1 MARTTFTPPRV
12 PFTRLP
18 QADQV
23 SSDIYDKTASIA
35 ANTDA
40 NKKSIEQNKAAT
52 EAAIADAN
60 KQLTGVQANPALN
73 KQSVLAVRRVTQ
85 SAYMLATDYTI
96 IFLITAAANCTLPNC
111 RASQGQTY
119 TVKCDAASTNSV
131 TLNSQGN
138 ETVDG
143 AAATTITLAAGKAI
157 TIQSDGQNWIILSRI
172 P

>member
-1 MARTTFTPPRV
+1 MARTPFVPPRV

-40 NKKSIEQNKAAT
+40 NKTAIEQNKAA
-52 EAAIADAN
+52 ADAALADQT
-60 KQLTGVQANPALN
+60 KQVTSIQSAPALN
-73 KQSVLAVRRVTQ
+73 GRSVLGQRTVTQ
-85 SAYMLATDYTI
+85 SAYMLATDHTI
-96 IFLITAAANCTLPNC
+96 IFFITAAARCTLPNC
-111 RASQGQTY
+111 RQNAGQTFS
-119 TVKCDAASTNSV
+119 VKCRADSTNSV

-143 AAATTITLAAGKAI
+143 AAATTIVLAAGKAI
-157 TIQSDGQNWIILSRI
+157 TLQSDGQNWIILSQI

>member
-1 MARTTFTPPRV
+1 MARTPFTPPRV

-40 NKKSIEQNKAAT
+40 NKTAIEQNKAASD
-52 EAAIADAN
+52 AAIADAN
-60 KQLTGVQANPALN
+60 KQLNGVQSNPALN
-73 KQSVLAVRRVTQ
+73 KQSVLSVRRVTQ

-96 IFLITAAANCTLPNC
+96 IFLITAATRCTLPNC
-111 RASQGQTY
+111 RFSQGQTY
-119 TVKCDAASTNSV
+119 SVKCDAASTNSV

-138 ETVDG
+138 ELVDG

-157 TIQSDGQNWIILSRI
+157 TLQSDGQNWIILSRI

>member
-1 MARTTFTPPRV
+1 MARTPFTPPRV

-40 NKKSIEQNKAAT
+40 NKTAIADNKAAT
-52 EAAIADAN
+52 DAAVADQN
-60 KQLTGVQANPALN
+60 KQVTSIQSAPALN
-73 KQSVLAVRRVTQ
+73 GQSVLGIRRVTQ
-85 SAYMLATDYTI
+85 SAYMLATDHTI
-96 IFLITAAANCTLPNC
+96 IFLITAAARCTLPNC
-111 RASQGQTY
+111 RLSQGQTY
-119 TVKCDAASTNSV
+119 SVKCDAASTNSV

-138 ETVDG
+138 ELVDN

-157 TIQSDGQNWIILSRI
+157 TLQSDGQNWIILSQI

>member
-1 MARTTFTPPRV
+1 MARTPFTPPRV

-40 NKKSIEQNKAAT
+40 NKTAIEQNKAASD
-52 EAAIADAN
+52 AAIADAN
-60 KQLTGVQANPALN
+60 KQVTGIQANPALN
-73 KQSVLAVRRVTQ
+73 GQSVLGIRRVTQ
-85 SAYMLATDYTI
+85 SAYMLSTDHTI
-96 IFLITAAANCTLPNC
+96 IFLITAAARCTLPNC
-111 RASQGQTY
+111 RLSQGQTY
-119 TVKCDAASTNSV
+119 SVKCDAGSTNSV

-138 ETVDG
+138 ELVDG
-143 AAATTITLAAGKAI
+143 AAATTIVLAAGKAI
-157 TIQSDGQNWIILSRI
+157 TLQSDGQNWIILSRI